1 MNELA
6 KLMQSEQQ
14 TSVSPKIAI
23 IGGGIAGATT
33 AVHLAELG
41 MDITLIEKSASLVC
55 GPPICHLHAGG
66 NLYREIS
73 TQQCIELLKQSIDTV

>member
-6 KLMQSEQQ
+6 KLMQSEQSSL
-14 TSVSPKIAI
+14 TGSRVAI
-23 IGGGIAGATT
+23 IGGGIAGATA

-41 MDITLIEKSASLVC
+41 IDVTLIEKGASLVS

-66 NLYREIS
+66 NL
-73 TQQCIELLKQSIDTV
+73 